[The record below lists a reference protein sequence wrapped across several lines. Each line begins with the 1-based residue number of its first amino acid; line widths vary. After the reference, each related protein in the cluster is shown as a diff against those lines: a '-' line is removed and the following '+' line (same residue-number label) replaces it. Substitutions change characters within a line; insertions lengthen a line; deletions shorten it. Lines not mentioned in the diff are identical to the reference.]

1 MKMFSLLLVALL
13 TLGTVVVAQEEEESV
28 KDFMEVA
35 IYGGGSL
42 PVGGLSDWSETT
54 QYSET
59 ELVTEKLGT
68 KFGFDAGFDVG
79 HFLTPTLVVGLN
91 LTYAQFGIESDSA
104 AVASLHH
111 RLICPSAYLK
121 YYFAGE
127 SNFMPYIKVHAGV
140 DVAKYATRVYD
151 GNLDSYVYRE
161 FSYDPAP
168 SFGFG
173 GGVFYY
179 TFDYGGIYAE
189 ANYHMAL
196 TKNVIGKYGDIEYTF
211 GETASVIDVHAGIKV
226 FFGGD

>member
-13 TLGTVVVAQEEEESV
+13 TLGTVVMAQEEESV

-42 PVGGLSDWSETT
+42 PVGGISDWSQTT
-54 QYSET
+54 PATGT
-59 ELVTEKLGT
+59 ELLGT
-68 KFGFDAGFDVG
+68 KFGFDAGFDIG
-79 HFLTPTLVVGLN
+79 HFLTPTLVIGLN
-91 LTYAQFGIESDSA
+91 LTFAQYGIDSDSA

-111 RLICPSAYLK
+111 RLVCPSIYLK
-121 YYFAGE
+121 HYFSGE
-127 SNFMPYIKVHAGV
+127 SNFMPYVKVHAGV
-140 DVAKYATRVYD
+140 DVAKYTTRVYD
-151 GNLDSYVYRE
+151 GNEGAYVYRE
-161 FSYDPAP
+161 LSYDPAP

-196 TKNVIGKYGDIEYTF
+196 TKNVTADYGRDKYTF
-211 GETASVIDVHAGIKV
+211 GETASVIDVHAGLKV
-226 FFGGD
+226 FFGGE